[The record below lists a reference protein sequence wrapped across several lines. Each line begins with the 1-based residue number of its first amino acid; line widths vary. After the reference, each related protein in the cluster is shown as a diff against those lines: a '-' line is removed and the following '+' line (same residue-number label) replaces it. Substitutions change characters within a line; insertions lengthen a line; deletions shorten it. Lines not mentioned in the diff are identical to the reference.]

1 MITLSAE
8 AYRALR
14 ESGQAAADRC
24 TLEAAGLAVPK
35 PLPPSLMRMVDDGAH
50 GPEPQ
55 KPAHRLNYT
64 TLFLLAVTLGW
75 IVAAILETIGGKP

>member
-64 TLFLLAVTLGW
+64 TLFLTVVALGW
-75 IVAAILETIGGKP
+75 IAGVISEVMGGRR